1 MEKIKLEKDYGF
13 DETYKKY
20 NGKFPT
26 EDSWNTVHKVTEDVA
41 VYKPGGTLSGDG
53 EPLAY
58 VVCDAYPDN
67 QVRECLMS
75 IEDTTKMR
83 ANAAGPILP
92 EEMEAKG
99 ITEYRLRTPNSYQ
112 VKTKS
117 GKWGMI
123 AYANEIYSVMAG
135 WKRGRFTG
143 DIALSGWAKENLEKF
158 EVLRTICKVNEKAFM
173 KADPKRCIAQ
183 KSFCE
188 TYIKDEH
195 RMGMCTTLSP
205 NRYSEKGIG
214 SGQGMSFH
222 IDSGDND
229 QGMTT
234 MAHFR
239 DGEYTGGYLVFPRY
253 KLAIEFPDNCVII
266 GDSLQ
271 LHGVSPVY
279 GEGTRYSCIAY
290 CDRRLATIGQLG
302 KTVKKIGKYSDAA
315 TLNEFI

>member
-13 DETYKKY
+13 EQTNKKY

-26 EDSWNTVHKVTEDVA
+26 EDSWETVYKVTEDVA

-92 EEMEAKG
+92 EEMKEKG

-123 AYANEIYSVMAG
+123 AYANEIHSVMAG

-143 DIALSGWAKENLEKF
+143 DIDLSGWAKENPEKF

-173 KADPKRCIAQ
+173 KADPKRCMSQ
-183 KSFCE
+183 KTFCE
-188 TYIKDEH
+188 TYIKDDH

-205 NRYSEKGIG
+205 NRYSEKGVG

-222 IDSGDND
+222 IDAGDND

-239 DGEYTGGYLVFPRY
+239 DGDYTGGYLVFPRY

-266 GDSLQ
+266 GDSLE

-279 GEGTRYSCIAY
+279 GEGTRFSCIAY
-290 CDRRLATIGQLG
+290 CDRRLATEGQMG
-302 KTVKKIGKYSDAA
+302 KSIKKIGKNANIA
-315 TLNEFI
+315 TLENFL

>member
-13 DETYKKY
+13 EQTNKKY

-26 EDSWNTVHKVTEDVA
+26 EDSWETVYKVTEDVA

-92 EEMEAKG
+92 EEMKEKG

-143 DIALSGWAKENLEKF
+143 DIDLSGWAKDNPEKF
-158 EVLRTICKVNEKAFM
+158 EILRTICKVNEKAFM

-183 KSFCE
+183 KTFCE

-205 NRYSEKGIG
+205 NRYSEKGVG

-222 IDSGDND
+222 IDAGDND

-239 DGEYTGGYLVFPRY
+239 DGDYTGGYLVFPRY

-266 GDSLQ
+266 GDSLE

-279 GEGTRYSCIAY
+279 GEGTRFSCIAY
-290 CDRRLATIGQLG
+290 CDRRLATEGQMG
-302 KTVKKIGKYSDAA
+302 KSIKKIGKNANIA
-315 TLNEFI
+315 TLENFL